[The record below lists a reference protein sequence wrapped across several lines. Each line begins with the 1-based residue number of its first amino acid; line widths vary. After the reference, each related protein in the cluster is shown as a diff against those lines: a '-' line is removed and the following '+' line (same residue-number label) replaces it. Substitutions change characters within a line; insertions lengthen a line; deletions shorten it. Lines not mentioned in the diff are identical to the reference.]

1 MSYRLSDEEQL
12 LQKTV
17 RDFAARDL
25 APLVDTAERSGTFPR
40 EKILPRMA
48 ELGLLSIG
56 VPPELGGAGGT
67 SLMLCLVA
75 EEVARVCGG
84 FAISV
89 MGSVLSPAAVVR
101 ARGGKSAPGVL
112 QALMQ
117 GTILPAMAFTE
128 PGAGSDLA
136 AIRTTVARTE
146 RGLVLNGSKTISNG
160 RRRTSTSSPR
170 CAPTTPTGRARNA
183 PRASASIPCRAGS
196 RASPSGA
203 RSPSSACARAR
214 RASST
219 SRTSCS
225 RRRRLRRAAGAA
237 ASAA

>member
-25 APLVDTAERSGTFPR
+25 APLVDAAERSSTFPR

-101 ARGGKSAPGVL
+101 ARGGKSTPGVL

-117 GTILPAMAFTE
+117 YHPAAMAFTE
-128 PGAGSDLA
+128 PG
-136 AIRTTVARTE
+136 RARPGGDPDDGRAHR
-146 RGLVLNGSKTISNG
+146 RGLVLNG
-160 RRRTSTSSPR
+160 
-170 CAPTTPTGRARNA
+170 
-183 PRASASIPCRAGS
+183 
-196 RASPSGA
+196 
-203 RSPSSACARAR
+203 
-214 RASST
+214 
-219 SRTSCS
+219 
-225 RRRRLRRAAGAA
+225 
-237 ASAA
+237 